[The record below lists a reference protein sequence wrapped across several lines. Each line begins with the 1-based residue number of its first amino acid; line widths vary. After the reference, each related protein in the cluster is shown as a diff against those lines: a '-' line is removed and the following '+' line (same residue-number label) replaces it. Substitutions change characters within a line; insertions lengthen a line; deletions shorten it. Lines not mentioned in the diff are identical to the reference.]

1 METKKNILG
10 EQSAKLK
17 SYEPSSS
24 TDTYYG
30 DYDEALT
37 TALLA
42 KANERATGDDVKTTV
57 VDFLINEEGK
67 LEWAYQEDAVIA
79 VKSLG
84 GANEG
89 VNIPFDIH
97 YTGNRKRVNLDLTT
111 YAVSEYTAG

>member
-1 METKKNILG
+1 VETKKNILG

-24 TDTYYG
+24 IDTYYG

-111 YAVSEYTAG
+111 YAVSEYSAG